1 MQQVLGI
8 PFDVETEE
16 LKYYLQKFGEL
27 EDCIVMKV
35 YYGFEMLPLITMF
48 PISVHEYIV
57 LICRIV

>member
-48 PISVHEYIV
+48 PTSVHEYWS
-57 LICRIV
+57 